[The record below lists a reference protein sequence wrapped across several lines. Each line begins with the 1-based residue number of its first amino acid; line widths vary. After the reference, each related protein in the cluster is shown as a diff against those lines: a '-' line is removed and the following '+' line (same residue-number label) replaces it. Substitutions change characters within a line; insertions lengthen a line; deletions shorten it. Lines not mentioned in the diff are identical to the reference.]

1 MPDCQIKG
9 DVLEELCW
17 EPKVDHANIGVA
29 VKEGIVTLS
38 GFVSNF
44 ASKLAA
50 EEAVWGVKGVRGL
63 AEEIEVRYASSQKT
77 TDPDIASRIADM
89 LEWHVSDSRD
99 EVCAKVE
106 HGWVTLSGK
115 VVFHYRRKS
124 VEMLASGI
132 SGVKGVTNLIKVH
145 KVPAPADVR
154 ERIVSALRR
163 SADIDART
171 ITVQA
176 DGTTVKL
183 GGKVHHQYERR
194 IAERAAWTAPGVD
207 RVEDNII
214 VGEHGTT

>member
-1 MPDCQIKG
+1 MTDCQIKG

-29 VKEGIVTLS
+29 VNEGIVTLS
-38 GFVSNF
+38 GFVGNF

-63 AEEIEVRYASSQKT
+63 AEEIEVRYASSPKT
-77 TDPDIASRIADM
+77 TDPEIASRIADM

-124 VEMLASGI
+124 AEMLASGI
-132 SGVKGVTNLIKVH
+132 SGVKGVTNLIEVH

-171 ITVQA
+171 ITVHA

-183 GGKVHHQYERR
+183 GGKVHHQYERQ
-194 IAERAAWTAPGVD
+194 IAERAAWAAPGVD